1 VIVKWYRRWI
11 GRFIFR
17 KLNMGIGLSLLIVFI
32 LLGLITRNS
41 FYAILENKEQE
52 LLDIRTEKLTLQL
65 SGMIERFKS
74 ETMSIYQDNGN
85 SQQMATYEYF
95 LPENVPS
102 PDNNRKLVIEQNHMK
117 SVLSLMLSRN
127 PQASAVLFYRLEDGR
142 LFEASQQQQFRIN
155 PSFNLAQFFGS
166 FPKDYGHPYFG
177 TSNEFFVSTSEP
189 NLYFVNPIFNLSSI
203 RPDHVYG
210 YYLMALD
217 ARTLMDE
224 FNPGQNPDNR
234 LIIKQNDKV
243 LLDSQPDSPSAA
255 VNNRNDLIRTLS
267 LHSYDMNIIGVSH
280 KSALRE
286 KLTSLNTNI
295 FLILGISWL
304 ICVILIYGIQ
314 NMVVGRF
321 NQMSRHFKKVQT
333 NPFTTL
339 MSVSGE
345 DEISDLMV
353 RFNRMTSELQNYIN
367 RMYVSEIRKRN
378 AEYIALKSQ
387 IHPHFLYNTLE
398 SLRMQ
403 AVIND
408 QPTLAEK
415 LYHLGKLFRW
425 MLQPTDEV
433 IPVREELVHTEYFL
447 DLLMLGKSNSV
458 RLRVESSLNLESC
471 YMLKFTLQPIIE
483 NAIQHGK
490 LEHYNE
496 PLITIRI
503 TRREDDLIIE
513 IHNNG
518 QEITPDEHRNLLN
531 TMNAPHAF
539 PEQHLGLKN
548 IHERIKNYFGDDYGL
563 FLPEIAESAQP
574 FCVFMKI
581 PYKN

>member
-1 VIVKWYRRWI
+1 VIVKWYKRWI

-17 KLNMGIGLSLLIVFI
+17 KLNIGIGLSLLIVFV

-41 FYAILENKEQE
+41 FYTILENKEQE
-52 LLDIRTEKLTLQL
+52 LLNIRTEKLRLQL
-65 SGMIERFKS
+65 LDTIERFKR
-74 ETMSIYQDNGN
+74 ETMSIYQDNANG
-85 SQQMATYEYF
+85 QQMATYEYF

-102 PDNNRKLVIEQNHMK
+102 PDNNRQLVLEQNHMK

-127 PQASAVLFYRLEDGR
+127 PQASAVLFFRLEDGR

-155 PSFNLAQFFGS
+155 PSFNLNQFFGS

-177 TSNEFFVSTSEP
+177 TSSQFFVSSSEP

-203 RPDHVYG
+203 RPDHIYG

-217 ARTLMDE
+217 ARTLTEE
-224 FNPGQNPDNR
+224 FNPQQNPDNR
-234 LIIKQNDKV
+234 LIIKQNETV
-243 LLDSQPDSPSAA
+243 LLDSLPGSPSAA
-255 VNNRNDLIRTLS
+255 VNDRNDLIRTLAID
-267 LHSYDMNIIGVSH
+267 SYDMKIIGVSH

-286 KLTSLNTNI
+286 KLTSLNTKM
-295 FLILGISWL
+295 FLILGVSWL
-304 ICVILIYGIQ
+304 ICVVLIHGIQ
-314 NMVVGRF
+314 NMIVGRF

-339 MSVSGE
+339 MRVSGD

-353 RFNRMTSELQNYIN
+353 RLNRMTSELQNHIN
-367 RMYVSEIRKRN
+367 RVYVSEIRKRN
-378 AEYIALKSQ
+378 AEFIALKSQ

-415 LYHLGKLFRW
+415 LYRLGKLFRW

-490 LEHYNE
+490 LEHYDD
-496 PLITIRI
+496 PLITILI
-503 TRREDDLIIE
+503 TRREDILMIE
-513 IHNNG
+513 VLNNG
-518 QEITPDEHRNLLN
+518 QEITPDEQINLLN
-531 TMNAPHAF
+531 ILNTPHAF

-548 IHERIKNYFGDDYGL
+548 IQERIKNYFGDDYGL
-563 FLPEIAESAQP
+563 FLPEITESAQK
-574 FCVFMKI
+574 FRIIMKI